1 MMTPVKNAAISLAI
15 HIVALFIMLVV
26 LKWNIYAVVLSKIVF
41 SGAICVLNARA
52 LRSRIGYIQEKKKAF
67 VIPALASVIMGVIAL
82 LVHVI
87 FELFISPYIATL
99 LALVAA
105 VITYGI
111 AIVALGG
118 ITESELK
125 GMPKGALLVKICRSL
140 HLIRGE
146 HR

>member
-1 MMTPVKNAAISLAI
+1 MIA
-15 HIVALFIMLVV
+15 MLVH
-26 LKWNIYAVVLSKIVF
+26 L
-41 SGAICVLNARA
+41 
-52 LRSRIGYIQEKKKAF
+52 
-67 VIPALASVIMGVIAL
+67 
-82 LVHVI
+82 I

-105 VITYGI
+105 VITYGV

-125 GMPKGALLVKICRSL
+125 GMPKGALLVKICRKL

-146 HR
+146 YR